1 MDPTRNLETDEETW
15 EETWRNLRN
24 LGHKKPGETW
34 GETWGLEA
42 VKNLIPEMLLV

>member
-1 MDPTRNLETDEETW
+1 MDPTRNLGTDEETW

-24 LGHKKPGETW
+24 LGHKKPVETW